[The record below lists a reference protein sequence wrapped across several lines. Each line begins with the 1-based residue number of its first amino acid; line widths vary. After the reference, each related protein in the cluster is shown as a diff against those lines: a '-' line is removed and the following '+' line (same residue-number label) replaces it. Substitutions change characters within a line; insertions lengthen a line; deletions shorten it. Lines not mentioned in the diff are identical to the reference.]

1 MAKLNSQKI
10 RIATYDV
17 NGLLYPVKRSK
28 ILSKLKKDK
37 IDIELLQETHLM
49 EIEHGKLKR
58 TGFRRVFILIYSV
71 GQ

>member
-37 IDIELLQETHLM
+37 IDIELLQETFNGNRAWQV
-49 EIEHGKLKR
+49 EKNWI
-58 TGFRRVFILIYSV
+58 
-71 GQ
+71 